1 MKQFQYSVI
10 IEDATSRITAETNDV
25 DDAISA
31 LMEGISDGS
40 NCLIVDG
47 LTGEVYVNF
56 VNGEKT
62 WVTDEWAL
70 MINGWLIKEMWG

>member
-31 LMEGISDGS
+31 LMEGASDGS
-40 NCLIVDG
+40 HCLVVDRF
-47 LTGEVYVNF
+47 TGEVYVD
-56 VNGEKT
+56 VNGEEP
-62 WVTDEWAL
+62 WITDTWAL
-70 MINGWLIKEMWG
+70 MINEWLMEQMWG